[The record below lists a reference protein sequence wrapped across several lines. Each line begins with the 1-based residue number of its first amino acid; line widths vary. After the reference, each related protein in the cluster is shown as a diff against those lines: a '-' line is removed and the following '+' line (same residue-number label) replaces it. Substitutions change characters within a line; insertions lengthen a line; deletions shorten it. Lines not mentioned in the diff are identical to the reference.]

1 MTNPKPEPDFQL
13 KWTPAPTTTRWG
25 SEMMVADIELDKD
38 STLTLYCA
46 MEDLDKVPA
55 VLRLIGA
62 HDER

>member
-1 MTNPKPEPDFQL
+1 MTNPKPERDLSL

-55 VLRLIGA
+55 VLRSLGGR
-62 HDER
+62 DD